1 MFDLVLGTNNKKK
14 LIELKLM
21 LPPEHY
27 SLHSLAEIPVSID
40 VDETG
45 TTFKENAAL
54 KAVEQAKHLGRWVL
68 AEDSGLAVDALNGD
82 PGVYS
87 ARYAGTHGDDE
98 ANNCK
103 LLESLDGVPL
113 ERRTARYHCEI
124 CLSDPEG
131 NVQITAGG
139 TCGGRIRTEPSGAGG
154 FGYDPLFEIMEYH
167 KTFAELDLTVKRA
180 LSHRSRALRQFL
192 PKLRRLVAQIESQAV

>member
-1 MFDLVLGTNNKKK
+1 MFDLVLGTNNQKK
-14 LIELKLM
+14 LVELKLM

-27 SLHSLAEIPVSID
+27 SLHSLAEIPESID

-68 AEDSGLAVDALNGD
+68 AEDSGLAVDALGGE

-98 ANNCK
+98 ANNRK
-103 LLESLDGVPL
+103 LLAELDGVPE

-131 NVQITAGG
+131 NVKITAGG
-139 TCGGRIRTEPSGAGG
+139 TCGGRIRTEASGSGG
-154 FGYDPLFEIMEYH
+154 FGYDPLFEIVEYH

-180 LSHRSRALRQFL
+180 LSHRSRALRMFL
-192 PKLRRLVAQIESQAV
+192 PQLRRLVAGM